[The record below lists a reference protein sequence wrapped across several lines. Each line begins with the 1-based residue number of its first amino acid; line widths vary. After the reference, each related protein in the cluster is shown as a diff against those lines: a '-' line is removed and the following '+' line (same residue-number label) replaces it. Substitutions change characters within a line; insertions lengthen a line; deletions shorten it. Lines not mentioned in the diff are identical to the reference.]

1 MNDSKLHQE
10 GLNRLGNVLVPND
23 SYGIILEQKS
33 QAMLQELYKEGKREL
48 STSELCREIGLR
60 CCNESSILYWAAKNN
75 IPVFVPGITDGAV
88 GYQLWFFSQDHHD
101 FRINLLKDE
110 GELSNIIF
118 DSKKSGALIVGGG
131 ISKHHT
137 IWWNQFKD
145 GLDFVVYISTADE
158 WDGSLSGARPRE
170 AVSWGKISEKAK
182 RIMIEGDATVIM
194 PIMASALFDR
204 LSKKKI
210 KS

>member
-1 MNDSKLHQE
+1 MLNDLYQE
-10 GLNRLGNVLVPND
+10 G
-23 SYGIILEQKS
+23 KH
-33 QAMLQELYKEGKREL
+33 EL
-48 STSELCREIGLR
+48 SSAELSKEIGLR
-60 CCNESSILYWAAKNN
+60 CCNETSILYWAAKND

-88 GYQLWFFSQDHHD
+88 GYQLWFFSQDHKD

-110 GELSNIIF
+110 GELSNMIF
-118 DSKKSGALIVGGG
+118 DSKESGALIIGGG

-137 IWWNQFKD
+137 IWWNQFRD
-145 GLDFVVYISTADE
+145 GLDYVVYISTANE

-182 RIMIEGDATVIM
+182 RVMVEADATMVM
-194 PIMASALFDR
+194 PIITTALIDR
-204 LSKKKI
+204 LNKN